1 MSENFWTRRREAVEA
16 EKRTGEKARDDESVE
31 EERRAL
37 AEKPDE
43 EVLAE
48 LNLPDPDSLG
58 EGDDFTAFMTRA
70 VPERLRRRALRRL
83 WLSNPVLANLDELVD
98 YGEDFTDA
106 ATVVENL
113 QTVYRVG
120 KGMVRD
126 EDLESE
132 AAAEEAGAPAEADA
146 EEAAERPAAASGIE
160 AGPDEPPPAPAEDA
174 ADAEEVAEEPRARR
188 HMRFAFEDPGDGRTD
203 PPG

>member
-1 MSENFWTRRREAVEA
+1 MSENFWTRRRQAVEA
-16 EKRTGEKARDDESVE
+16 EKRAGEKAEDDEKVE

-37 AEKPDE
+37 AERPDE

-48 LNLPDPDSLG
+48 LDLPDPDSLG
-58 EGDDFTAFMTRA
+58 EGDDFTAFMAKA
-70 VPERLRRRALRRL
+70 VPEKLRRRALRRL
-83 WLSNPVLANLDELVD
+83 WLSNPLLANLDQLVD

-132 AAAEEAGAPAEADA
+132 AAAEEAEAPAEAETAVSDA
-146 EEAAERPAAASGIE
+146 EPVETLPEPAAEA
-160 AGPDEPPPAPAEDA
+160 PDTG
-174 ADAEEVAEEPRARR
+174 EEVPEELPEEVPEEPRARR
-188 HMRFAFEDPGDGRTD
+188 HMRFAFEDPGDEPTQ

>member
-1 MSENFWTRRREAVEA
+1 MSENFWTRRRQAVEA
-16 EKRTGEKARDDESVE
+16 EKRAGEKAEDDEKVE

-37 AEKPDE
+37 AERPDE

-48 LNLPDPDSLG
+48 LDLPDPDSLG
-58 EGDDFTAFMTRA
+58 EGDDFTAFMAKA
-70 VPERLRRRALRRL
+70 VPEKLRRRALRRL
-83 WLSNPVLANLDELVD
+83 WLSNPLLANLDQLVD

-132 AAAEEAGAPAEADA
+132 AAAEEAEAPAEAEAAVSDA
-146 EEAAERPAAASGIE
+146 EPVETLPEPAAEA
-160 AGPDEPPPAPAEDA
+160 PDTG
-174 ADAEEVAEEPRARR
+174 EEVPEELPEEVPEEPRARR
-188 HMRFAFEDPGDGRTD
+188 HMRFAFEDPGDEPTQ

>member
-1 MSENFWTRRREAVEA
+1 MSENFWTRRRQAVEA
-16 EKRTGEKARDDESVE
+16 EKRAGEKAEDDEKVE
-31 EERRAL
+31 KERRAL
-37 AEKPDE
+37 AERPDE

-48 LNLPDPDSLG
+48 LDLPDPDSLG
-58 EGDDFTAFMTRA
+58 EGDDFTAFMAKA
-70 VPERLRRRALRRL
+70 VPEKLRRRALRRL
-83 WLSNPVLANLDELVD
+83 WLSNPLLANLDQLVD

-132 AAAEEAGAPAEADA
+132 AAAEEAEAPAEAEAAVSDAEPVETLPEPA
-146 EEAAERPAAASGIE
+146 EEA
-160 AGPDEPPPAPAEDA
+160 PDTG
-174 ADAEEVAEEPRARR
+174 EEVPEELPEEVPEEPRARR
-188 HMRFAFEDPGDGRTD
+188 HMRFAFEDPGDEPTQ

>member
-1 MSENFWTRRREAVEA
+1 MSENFWTRRRQAVEA
-16 EKRTGEKARDDESVE
+16 EKRAGEKAEDDEKVE

-37 AEKPDE
+37 AERPDE

-48 LNLPDPDSLG
+48 LDLPDPDSLG
-58 EGDDFTAFMTRA
+58 EGDDFTAFMAKA
-70 VPERLRRRALRRL
+70 VPEKLRRRALRRL
-83 WLSNPVLANLDELVD
+83 WLSNPLLANLDQLVD

-132 AAAEEAGAPAEADA
+132 AAAEEAEAPAEAEAAVSDAEPVETLPEPA
-146 EEAAERPAAASGIE
+146 EEA
-160 AGPDEPPPAPAEDA
+160 PDTG
-174 ADAEEVAEEPRARR
+174 EEVPEELPEEVPEEPRARR
-188 HMRFAFEDPGDGRTD
+188 HMRFAFEDPGDEPTQ

>member
-1 MSENFWTRRREAVEA
+1 MSENFWTRRRQAVEA
-16 EKRTGEKARDDESVE
+16 EKHTDEKARDEEKLD

-48 LNLPDPDSLG
+48 LDLPDPDSLS
-58 EGDDFTAFMTRA
+58 EGDDFTAFMAKA

-83 WLSNPVLANLDELVD
+83 WLSNPVLANLDQLVD

-106 ATVVENL
+106 ATVVADL

-126 EDLESE
+126 EDLE
-132 AAAEEAGAPAEADA
+132 PPPQAEAD
-146 EEAAERPAAASGIE
+146 E
-160 AGPDEPPPAPAEDA
+160 AEDA
-174 ADAEEVAEEPRARR
+174 AEPAAVSDAEPVETLPEPAAEAPDTGEAIPEEVPEELPEEPRARR
-188 HMRFAFEDPGDGRTD
+188 HMRFAFEDPGDEPTQ

>member
-1 MSENFWTRRREAVEA
+1 MSENFWTRRRQAVEA
-16 EKRTGEKARDDESVE
+16 EKRAGEKAEDDEKVE

-37 AEKPDE
+37 AERPDE

-48 LNLPDPDSLG
+48 LDLPDPDSLG
-58 EGDDFTAFMTRA
+58 EGDDFTAFMAKA
-70 VPERLRRRALRRL
+70 VPEKLRRRALRRL
-83 WLSNPVLANLDELVD
+83 WLSNPLLANLDQLVD

-132 AAAEEAGAPAEADA
+132 AAAEEAEAPAEAEAAVSDA
-146 EEAAERPAAASGIE
+146 EPVDTLPEPAAEA
-160 AGPDEPPPAPAEDA
+160 PDTG
-174 ADAEEVAEEPRARR
+174 EEVPEELPEEVPEEPRARR
-188 HMRFAFEDPGDGRTD
+188 HMRFAFEDPGDEPTQ